1 MDEKQNHNGSAS
13 RRPSTAKIVAITFA
27 LAICLATLVNLLLDH
42 PLGPTWEYVLMA
54 GAGAALLAI
63 YWLDHHWKGVF
74 ALLAIGFVVYFAS
87 QAVWSLRK
95 W

>member
-1 MDEKQNHNGSAS
+1 MNEKQNNNDSVS
-13 RRPSTAKIVAITFA
+13 RRPSTAKIVAITCA
-27 LAICLATLVNLLLDH
+27 IVICLANLVNLLLDH

-63 YWLDHHWKGVF
+63 YWLDHRWKGVVVV
-74 ALLAIGFVVYFAS
+74 LAIGLLVYFVS